1 MQMQWESA
9 GGTATSKG
17 CLAFVDLRVNG
28 FFLYLL
34 FTFRFLGIVS
44 KKKSFVRI
52 SFPEL
57 SNRKKT
63 QIIIGYL

>member
-44 KKKSFVRI
+44 KKSLCQDF
-52 SFPEL
+52 L
-57 SNRKKT
+57 SRVVKLKKT